1 MNPMLALRQYQKV
14 GAHAQTSEASPHRL
28 VQMLMEGGLERIA
41 QAKGAIERKDIPG
54 KCTSISKAIG
64 IVSGLREGLD
74 LENSADTVAD
84 LDRLYIYMMKRLAEA
99 NIKQRSAHSRRGCRP
114 AAHRQ
119 GRLGRHC
126 PSQAPSFKEITMSL
140 VLQRI
145 ADTREALVTALAE
158 RNWEAIGEL
167 DLACRSCMED
177 VMAEAALDEV
187 ALRDNLE
194 ELLHVY
200 KELLEVA
207 MGERQ
212 AIANEMS
219 QITQAQKAAKVYHLF
234 G

>member
-1 MNPMLALRQYQKV
+1 
-14 GAHAQTSEASPHRL
+14 
-28 VQMLMEGGLERIA
+28 
-41 QAKGAIERKDIPG
+41 
-54 KCTSISKAIG
+54 
-64 IVSGLREGLD
+64 
-74 LENSADTVAD
+74 
-84 LDRLYIYMMKRLAEA
+84 
-99 NIKQRSAHSRRGCRP
+99 
-114 AAHRQ
+114 
-119 GRLGRHC
+119 
-126 PSQAPSFKEITMSL
+126 MSL

-145 ADTREALVTALAE
+145 ADTREALVGALAE
-158 RNWEAIGEL
+158 RNWQAIGEL

-177 VMAEAALDEV
+177 VMAEASLDEV

-194 ELLHVY
+194 ELLFVY

>member
-1 MNPMLALRQYQKV
+1 
-14 GAHAQTSEASPHRL
+14 
-28 VQMLMEGGLERIA
+28 
-41 QAKGAIERKDIPG
+41 
-54 KCTSISKAIG
+54 
-64 IVSGLREGLD
+64 
-74 LENSADTVAD
+74 
-84 LDRLYIYMMKRLAEA
+84 
-99 NIKQRSAHSRRGCRP
+99 
-114 AAHRQ
+114 
-119 GRLGRHC
+119 
-126 PSQAPSFKEITMSL
+126 MSL

-145 ADTREALVTALAE
+145 ADTREALVSALAE

-177 VMAEAALDEV
+177 VMAEASMDEV

>member
-1 MNPMLALRQYQKV
+1 
-14 GAHAQTSEASPHRL
+14 
-28 VQMLMEGGLERIA
+28 
-41 QAKGAIERKDIPG
+41 
-54 KCTSISKAIG
+54 
-64 IVSGLREGLD
+64 
-74 LENSADTVAD
+74 
-84 LDRLYIYMMKRLAEA
+84 
-99 NIKQRSAHSRRGCRP
+99 
-114 AAHRQ
+114 
-119 GRLGRHC
+119 
-126 PSQAPSFKEITMSL
+126 MSL

-145 ADTREALVTALAE
+145 ADTREALVGALAE

-177 VMAEAALDEV
+177 VMAESSMDEV

>member
-1 MNPMLALRQYQKV
+1 
-14 GAHAQTSEASPHRL
+14 
-28 VQMLMEGGLERIA
+28 
-41 QAKGAIERKDIPG
+41 
-54 KCTSISKAIG
+54 
-64 IVSGLREGLD
+64 
-74 LENSADTVAD
+74 
-84 LDRLYIYMMKRLAEA
+84 
-99 NIKQRSAHSRRGCRP
+99 
-114 AAHRQ
+114 
-119 GRLGRHC
+119 
-126 PSQAPSFKEITMSL
+126 MSL

-145 ADTREALVTALAE
+145 ADTREALITALAE

>member
-1 MNPMLALRQYQKV
+1 
-14 GAHAQTSEASPHRL
+14 
-28 VQMLMEGGLERIA
+28 
-41 QAKGAIERKDIPG
+41 
-54 KCTSISKAIG
+54 
-64 IVSGLREGLD
+64 
-74 LENSADTVAD
+74 
-84 LDRLYIYMMKRLAEA
+84 
-99 NIKQRSAHSRRGCRP
+99 
-114 AAHRQ
+114 
-119 GRLGRHC
+119 
-126 PSQAPSFKEITMSL
+126 MSL

-177 VMAEAALDEV
+177 VMAEAALDED
-187 ALRDNLE
+187 ALRNNLE

>member
-1 MNPMLALRQYQKV
+1 
-14 GAHAQTSEASPHRL
+14 
-28 VQMLMEGGLERIA
+28 
-41 QAKGAIERKDIPG
+41 
-54 KCTSISKAIG
+54 
-64 IVSGLREGLD
+64 
-74 LENSADTVAD
+74 
-84 LDRLYIYMMKRLAEA
+84 
-99 NIKQRSAHSRRGCRP
+99 
-114 AAHRQ
+114 
-119 GRLGRHC
+119 
-126 PSQAPSFKEITMSL
+126 MSL

-145 ADTREALVTALAE
+145 ADTREALVGALAE

-177 VMAEAALDEV
+177 VMAEASLDEV

-200 KELLEVA
+200 KDLLEVA

>member
-1 MNPMLALRQYQKV
+1 M
-14 GAHAQTSEASPHRL
+14 SP
-28 VQMLMEGGLERIA
+28 
-41 QAKGAIERKDIPG
+41 
-54 KCTSISKAIG
+54 
-64 IVSGLREGLD
+64 
-74 LENSADTVAD
+74 
-84 LDRLYIYMMKRLAEA
+84 
-99 NIKQRSAHSRRGCRP
+99 
-114 AAHRQ
+114 
-119 GRLGRHC
+119 
-126 PSQAPSFKEITMSL
+126 

-145 ADTREALVTALAE
+145 ADTREALVGALAQ

-177 VMAEAALDEV
+177 VMAEASLDEA
-187 ALRDNLE
+187 ALRNNLE
-194 ELLHVY
+194 ELLFVY

>member
-1 MNPMLALRQYQKV
+1 
-14 GAHAQTSEASPHRL
+14 
-28 VQMLMEGGLERIA
+28 
-41 QAKGAIERKDIPG
+41 
-54 KCTSISKAIG
+54 
-64 IVSGLREGLD
+64 
-74 LENSADTVAD
+74 
-84 LDRLYIYMMKRLAEA
+84 
-99 NIKQRSAHSRRGCRP
+99 
-114 AAHRQ
+114 
-119 GRLGRHC
+119 
-126 PSQAPSFKEITMSL
+126 MSL

-177 VMAEAALDEV
+177 VMAEASLDEV

-194 ELLHVY
+194 ELLFVY

>member
-1 MNPMLALRQYQKV
+1 
-14 GAHAQTSEASPHRL
+14 
-28 VQMLMEGGLERIA
+28 
-41 QAKGAIERKDIPG
+41 
-54 KCTSISKAIG
+54 
-64 IVSGLREGLD
+64 
-74 LENSADTVAD
+74 
-84 LDRLYIYMMKRLAEA
+84 
-99 NIKQRSAHSRRGCRP
+99 
-114 AAHRQ
+114 
-119 GRLGRHC
+119 
-126 PSQAPSFKEITMSL
+126 MSL

-145 ADTREALVTALAE
+145 ELTRDALVGALAE
-158 RNWEAIGEL
+158 RNWEAISEL

-177 VMAEAALDEV
+177 VLSEASMDEV

-219 QITQAQKAAKVYHLF
+219 QITQAQNAAKVYHLF

>member
-1 MNPMLALRQYQKV
+1 
-14 GAHAQTSEASPHRL
+14 
-28 VQMLMEGGLERIA
+28 
-41 QAKGAIERKDIPG
+41 
-54 KCTSISKAIG
+54 
-64 IVSGLREGLD
+64 
-74 LENSADTVAD
+74 
-84 LDRLYIYMMKRLAEA
+84 
-99 NIKQRSAHSRRGCRP
+99 
-114 AAHRQ
+114 
-119 GRLGRHC
+119 
-126 PSQAPSFKEITMSL
+126 MSL

-145 ADTREALVTALAE
+145 ADTREALVSALAE

-177 VMAEAALDEV
+177 VLSEASMDEV

-219 QITQAQKAAKVYHLF
+219 QITQEQKAAKVYHLF

>member
-1 MNPMLALRQYQKV
+1 
-14 GAHAQTSEASPHRL
+14 
-28 VQMLMEGGLERIA
+28 
-41 QAKGAIERKDIPG
+41 
-54 KCTSISKAIG
+54 
-64 IVSGLREGLD
+64 
-74 LENSADTVAD
+74 
-84 LDRLYIYMMKRLAEA
+84 
-99 NIKQRSAHSRRGCRP
+99 
-114 AAHRQ
+114 
-119 GRLGRHC
+119 
-126 PSQAPSFKEITMSL
+126 MSL

-177 VMAEAALDEV
+177 VMAEAALDED
-187 ALRDNLE
+187 ALRNNLE

-219 QITQAQKAAKVYHLF
+219 HITQAQKAAKVYHLF

>member
-1 MNPMLALRQYQKV
+1 
-14 GAHAQTSEASPHRL
+14 
-28 VQMLMEGGLERIA
+28 
-41 QAKGAIERKDIPG
+41 
-54 KCTSISKAIG
+54 
-64 IVSGLREGLD
+64 
-74 LENSADTVAD
+74 
-84 LDRLYIYMMKRLAEA
+84 
-99 NIKQRSAHSRRGCRP
+99 
-114 AAHRQ
+114 
-119 GRLGRHC
+119 
-126 PSQAPSFKEITMSL
+126 MSL

-145 ADTREALVTALAE
+145 ADTREALVVALAE

-177 VMAEAALDEV
+177 VMAEASLDEV

-194 ELLHVY
+194 ELLFVY

>member
-1 MNPMLALRQYQKV
+1 
-14 GAHAQTSEASPHRL
+14 
-28 VQMLMEGGLERIA
+28 
-41 QAKGAIERKDIPG
+41 
-54 KCTSISKAIG
+54 
-64 IVSGLREGLD
+64 
-74 LENSADTVAD
+74 
-84 LDRLYIYMMKRLAEA
+84 
-99 NIKQRSAHSRRGCRP
+99 
-114 AAHRQ
+114 
-119 GRLGRHC
+119 
-126 PSQAPSFKEITMSL
+126 MSL
-140 VLQRI
+140 ALQRI
-145 ADTREALVTALAE
+145 ADTREALVNALAE

-177 VMAEAALDEV
+177 VLSEASMDEV

>member
-1 MNPMLALRQYQKV
+1 
-14 GAHAQTSEASPHRL
+14 
-28 VQMLMEGGLERIA
+28 
-41 QAKGAIERKDIPG
+41 
-54 KCTSISKAIG
+54 
-64 IVSGLREGLD
+64 
-74 LENSADTVAD
+74 
-84 LDRLYIYMMKRLAEA
+84 
-99 NIKQRSAHSRRGCRP
+99 
-114 AAHRQ
+114 
-119 GRLGRHC
+119 
-126 PSQAPSFKEITMSL
+126 MSL

-145 ADTREALVTALAE
+145 ADTREALVGALAE

-177 VMAEAALDEV
+177 VMAEASLDEV

-200 KELLEVA
+200 KDLLEVA

-219 QITQAQKAAKVYHLF
+219 QITQAQNAAKVYHLF